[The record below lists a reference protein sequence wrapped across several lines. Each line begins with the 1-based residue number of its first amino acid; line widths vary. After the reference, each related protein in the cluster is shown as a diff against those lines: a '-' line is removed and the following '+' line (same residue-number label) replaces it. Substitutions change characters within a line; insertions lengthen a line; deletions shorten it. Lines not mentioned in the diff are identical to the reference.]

1 MKILNFRSSVISKF
15 ILTILIFIL
24 SDSIT
29 FSQPRWVKVNSPVN
43 VSLRNCVFTDNLHGW
58 AAGDDGVI
66 IHTSDG
72 GYNFEIQNSTIPFYI
87 NDIFFLNNRLGWV
100 VANEFL
106 FSGTTILSTTNGGE
120 VWTSEL
126 FPDTSQFFTNIY
138 FRDSLN
144 GFMSGFFGSIFKTS
158 DGGNSWQQSMVDSSE
173 YSSFLI
179 SKITFSSP
187 LNGFACGGYIDIA
200 GVIWR
205 TTDGGFNWSADVYS
219 PEPFYDFYVFDQNRL
234 ISAGGDFEYGVQ
246 LSRTSNAGLNWEYE
260 SLNLFGQAYSID
272 FRRPEEAWMALGYAL
287 NWAVSYDSGNTWT
300 DVPVTDN
307 AEIYSVDF
315 TDSTHGWAVGN
326 NGVILRYEPLKVNIV
341 SDNTLIPDK
350 ATLYQNYPN
359 PFNPST
365 NLGFGISELG
375 FVSLKVYDV
384 LGNEVAVLVNET
396 KPAGSYNYQLST
408 VNYQFPSGI
417 YFYSLSVDGALIETK
432 RMILL
437 K

>member
-1 MKILNFRSSVISKF
+1 MNIINFAKYFFLF
-15 ILTILIFIL
+15 ILIISFTE
-24 SDSIT
+24 SV
-29 FSQPRWVKVNSPVN
+29 SQVKWVEVNSPVS

-72 GYNFEIQNSTIPFYI
+72 GYNFNIQNSTIPYYI

-100 VANEFL
+100 VANEYL
-106 FSGTTILSTTNGGE
+106 FSGTTILTTTNGGQ

-126 FPDTSQFFTNIY
+126 FPDSSKFFTTIY
-138 FRDSLN
+138 FQDSLN
-144 GFMSGFFGSIFKTS
+144 GYMGGIQGAMYKTS
-158 DGGNSWQQSMVDSSE
+158 NGGSSWLPAKVDSSE

-205 TTDGGFNWSADVYS
+205 TTNGGFSWSADVYS
-219 PEPFYDFYVFDQNRL
+219 PEPFYDFYVFDQDRV

-246 LSRTSNAGLNWEYE
+246 LSRTSNAGLNWNYE

-272 FRRPEEAWMALGYAL
+272 FRTPSEAWMALGYAL
-287 NWAVSYDSGNTWT
+287 NWAVSHDSGNTWT
-300 DVPVTDN
+300 ELPVTAG

-326 NGVILRYEPLKVNIV
+326 NGAILRYEPVKVNITSV
-341 SDNTLIPDK
+341 NNLIPEK
-350 ATLYQNYPN
+350 TTLNQNYPN

-365 NLGFGISELG
+365 NLEFGISELG
-375 FVSLKVYDV
+375 FVSLKVHDV
-384 LGNEVAVLVNET
+384 LGNEVASLVNES
-396 KPAGSYNYQLST
+396 KPAGNYNYQFST
-408 VNYQFPSGI
+408 VNYQLPSGI

>member
-120 VWTSEL
+120 VWTFEL

-179 SKITFSSP
+179 
-187 LNGFACGGYIDIA
+187 
-200 GVIWR
+200 
-205 TTDGGFNWSADVYS
+205 
-219 PEPFYDFYVFDQNRL
+219 
-234 ISAGGDFEYGVQ
+234 
-246 LSRTSNAGLNWEYE
+246 
-260 SLNLFGQAYSID
+260 
-272 FRRPEEAWMALGYAL
+272 
-287 NWAVSYDSGNTWT
+287 
-300 DVPVTDN
+300 
-307 AEIYSVDF
+307 
-315 TDSTHGWAVGN
+315 
-326 NGVILRYEPLKVNIV
+326 
-341 SDNTLIPDK
+341 
-350 ATLYQNYPN
+350 
-359 PFNPST
+359 
-365 NLGFGISELG
+365 
-375 FVSLKVYDV
+375 
-384 LGNEVAVLVNET
+384 
-396 KPAGSYNYQLST
+396 
-408 VNYQFPSGI
+408 
-417 YFYSLSVDGALIETK
+417 
-432 RMILL
+432 
-437 K
+437 

>member
-1 MKILNFRSSVISKF
+1 MYTYTFCKY
-15 ILTILIFIL
+15 ILTIFVLLI
-24 SDSIT
+24 SYSQSV
-29 FSQPRWVKVNSPVN
+29 SQPQWIKINSPVN
-43 VSLRNCVFTDNLHGW
+43 VSLRNCVFTDSLNGW

-72 GYNFEIQNSTIPFYI
+72 GDNFVIQNSTIPYYI
-87 NDIFFLNNRLGWV
+87 HDIFFLNNRLGWV

-106 FSGTTILSTTNGGE
+106 FSGTTILTTTNGGQ

-126 FPDTSQFFTNIY
+126 FPDSSKFFTTIY

-144 GFMSGFFGSIFKTS
+144 GFMGGIQGSLYKTS
-158 DGGNSWQQSMVDSSE
+158 DGGNSWLPAMVDSSE

-179 SKITFSSP
+179 SKITFSSL

-205 TTDGGFNWSADVYS
+205 TTDGGFNWSANVYS
-219 PEPFYDFYVFDQNRL
+219 PEPFYDFYVYDQNRL

-246 LSRTSNAGLNWEYE
+246 ISRTSDAGLNWNYE

-272 FRRPEEAWMALGYAL
+272 FRTPKESWMALGYAL
-287 NWAVSYDSGNTWT
+287 NWAVSYDSGITWT
-300 DVPVTDN
+300 EVPVTGQ

-326 NGVILRYEPLKVNIV
+326 NGVILKYEPLKVNIL
-341 SDNTLIPDK
+341 SDNTSIPEK
-350 ATLYQNYPN
+350 SELYQNYPN
-359 PFNPST
+359 PFNPVT
-365 NLGFGISELG
+365 NLEFAISESG
-375 FVSLKVYDV
+375 FVSLKIYDV
-384 LGNEVAVLVNET
+384 SGKEVRVLINEKLT
-396 KPAGSYNYQLST
+396 SGKYNHQFSTINSQL
-408 VNYQFPSGI
+408 PSGI
-417 YFYSLSVDGALIETK
+417 YFYSLLVDGVLIETK